1 MSTSAKWA
9 SITAVALALLC
20 LLGYLTVERY
30 DLNTKALVAIFW
42 LALISSII
50 ALFFIRPKQIRPL
63 LASVAAWALI
73 WPTSETML
81 AWSAWWLNGF
91 GP

>member
-1 MSTSAKWA
+1 MSTSAKWV

-30 DLNTKALVAIFW
+30 NLNTKALVVIFW
-42 LALISSII
+42 LAFICSLIT
-50 ALFFIRPKQIRPL
+50 LFFIRPKQVRPL
-63 LASVAAWALI
+63 LASIAAWALL
-73 WPTSETML
+73 WPASETML
-81 AWSAWWLNGF
+81 AWSAWWFNGF

>member
-1 MSTSAKWA
+1 MSNSAKWV
-9 SITAVALALLC
+9 SVNAVILALLC
-20 LLGYLTVERY
+20 LLGYLTVELY
-30 DLNTKALVAIFW
+30 SLNTKALVVIFW
-42 LALISSII
+42 LALICSLI
-50 ALFFIRPKQIRPL
+50 ALCFIRPKQLFPL
-63 LASVAAWALI
+63 FASIAAWALL